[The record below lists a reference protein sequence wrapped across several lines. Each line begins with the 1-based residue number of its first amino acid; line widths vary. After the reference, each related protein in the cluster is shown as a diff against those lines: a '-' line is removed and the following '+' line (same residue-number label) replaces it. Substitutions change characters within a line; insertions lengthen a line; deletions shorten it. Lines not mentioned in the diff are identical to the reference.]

1 MLVPIFQ
8 GNGGVAIVP
17 SDTVQAGGPFRALYV
32 GGAGHVTLVGLDGN
46 VALFSTVPAG
56 TVLEVGFVRVN
67 ATGTGATL
75 MTGIT

>member
-1 MLVPIFQ
+1 MLNQINQ

-17 SDTVQAGGPFRALYV
+17 SDVSQVGGPFRALYV

-46 VALFSTVPAG
+46 TVLFSSVPAG
-56 TVLEVGFVRVN
+56 TQLNVGFTRVN
-67 ATGTGATL
+67 ATGTAATL